1 MKKLTKVLAAVLSV
15 SMIAVTAAAC
25 AGDTTGG
32 TDQDLPTVG
41 VIQYAA
47 HPSLD
52 NCYTGLMQG
61 IEAAGYKDGEN
72 VKIDYQNAQNSTET
86 AEQIAANM
94 VAKNYDVVVGIAT
107 PAALAAYGKAQGS
120 NTQVVFCAVSDPVEA
135 KLVDDMDAPGGNCTG
150 TSDFLPLEEQLQM
163 IRALQPDAKKIGVL
177 YTTNESNSLSHLKRL
192 EELAPQYGFEIVSQG
207 VQSSSDIPQAA
218 ATLASQVD
226 CINNFTDNNVVTNLS
241 TVLARANEA
250 GIPVYGSE
258 VEQVK
263 NGCLACE
270 GLDYIAL
277 GNQTGA
283 MVGKIL
289 GGTSA
294 GTIPVEQIEAPAPVI
309 NETVA
314 AQFNI
319 TIPAAYA
326 SAEKVTTNQ

>member
-1 MKKLTKVLAAVLSV
+1 
-15 SMIAVTAAAC
+15 MIAVTAAAC
-25 AGDTTGG
+25 SGDTTGG

-41 VIQYAA
+41 IIQYAA

-135 KLVDDMDAPGGNCTG
+135 KLVADMNVPGGNCTG

-163 IRALQPDAKKIGVL
+163 IRAFQPDATKIGVL

-192 EELAPQYGFEIVSQG
+192 EELAPQYGFEIISQG
-207 VQSSSDIPQAA
+207 VQTSSDIPQAA
-218 ATLASQVD
+218 ASLVAQVD
-226 CINNFTDNNVVTNLS
+226 CITNFTDNNVVTNLPTLLS
-241 TVLARANEA
+241 QATAA
-250 GIPVYGSE
+250 GVPVYGSE
-258 VEQVK
+258 IEQVK
-263 NGCLACE
+263 MAVSLPKGSITLHSAIRRAPWSVKFSAV
-270 GLDYIAL
+270 LPQVL
-277 GNQTGA
+277 FRSS
-283 MVGKIL
+283 VSKIRPRL
-289 GGTSA
+289 SMMRWQHSLESRFPRIMPPPRGFPPTRKF
-294 GTIPVEQIEAPAPVI
+294 I
-309 NETVA
+309 
-314 AQFNI
+314 
-319 TIPAAYA
+319 
-326 SAEKVTTNQ
+326 

>member
-1 MKKLTKVLAAVLSV
+1 MKKLTKALAAVLSV

-25 AGDTTGG
+25 SGDTAGG

-41 VIQYAA
+41 IIQYAA

-52 NCYTGLMQG
+52 NCYTGLLQG

-107 PAALAAYGKAQGS
+107 PAALAAYGKAQGT

-135 KLVDDMDAPGGNCTG
+135 KLVADMNVPGGNCTG
-150 TSDFLPLEEQLQM
+150 TSDFLPLEEQIQL

-283 MVGKIL
+283 MVGKVL
-289 GGTSA
+289 SGTSA
-294 GTIPVEQIEAPAPVI
+294 GTIPVEQIESPAPVI

-319 TIPAAYA
+319 TIPTDYA

>member
-25 AGDTTGG
+25 SGDTTGG
-32 TDQDLPTVG
+32 TDQELPTVG
-41 VIQYAA
+41 IIQYAA

-135 KLVDDMDAPGGNCTG
+135 KLVADMNVPGGNCTG

-163 IRALQPDAKKIGVL
+163 IRAFQPDATKIGVL

-192 EELAPQYGFEIVSQG
+192 EELAPQYGFEIISQG
-207 VQSSSDIPQAA
+207 VQTSSDIPQAA
-218 ATLASQVD
+218 ASLVAQVD
-226 CINNFTDNNVVTNLS
+226 CITNFTDNNVVTNLPTLLS
-241 TVLARANEA
+241 QATAA
-250 GIPVYGSE
+250 GVPVYGSE
-258 VEQVK
+258 IEQVK
-263 NGCLACE
+263 NGCIASE
-270 GLDYIAL
+270 GLDYITL

-289 GGTSA
+289 GGISA
-294 GTIPVEQIEAPAPVI
+294 GTIPVERIENPTPVV
-309 NETVA
+309 NDAVA
-314 AQFNI
+314 AQFGI
-319 TIPAAYA
+319 TVPADYA
-326 SAEKVTTNQ
+326 SAERVSTNA

>member
-1 MKKLTKVLAAVLSV
+1 MKKFTKALAAILSI
-15 SMIAVTAAAC
+15 SMIAVAASAC
-25 AGDTTGG
+25 AGDTTGE
-32 TDQDLPTVG
+32 QDLPTVG
-41 VIQYAA
+41 IIQYAA

-72 VKIDYQNAQNSTET
+72 ITIDYQNAQNSTET
-86 AEQIAANM
+86 ADQIAANM
-94 VAKNYDVVVGIAT
+94 IAKNYDVIVGIAT
-107 PAALAAYGKAQGS
+107 PAALAAYGRAQGT

-135 KLVDDMDAPGGNCTG
+135 GLVSDLNAPGGNCTG

-163 IRALQPDAKKIGVL
+163 IRALQPDASKIGVL

-218 ATLASQVD
+218 ASLVTKVD
-226 CINNFTDNNVVTNLS
+226 CITNFTDNNVVTNLS
-241 TVLARANEA
+241 TVLAQATAA

-258 VEQVK
+258 IEQVK
-263 NGCLACE
+263 NGCLASE
-270 GLDYIAL
+270 GLDYVSL

-289 GGTSA
+289 GGTAA
-294 GTIPVEQIEAPAPVI
+294 GTIPVESIENPSPVI
-309 NETVA
+309 NDAVA

-319 TIPAAYA
+319 TIPEAYA
-326 SAEKVTTNQ
+326 SAERVTTNA